1 MDTANK
7 IPVVR
12 AVKPVRPPSAT
23 PVALSTNVV
32 VVETPNREPKIV
44 ARESANKVPLIL
56 GIFPSL
62 SRKPA
67 LEETPI
73 RVPNVLNIST
83 NKKAKTQIRKFPEK
97 T

>member
-1 MDTANK
+1 MKKNFQKSSRSNNLPNQKIFKEIKVNK
-7 IPVVR
+7 SEELLVF
-12 AVKPVRPPSAT
+12 
-23 PVALSTNVV
+23 LLN
-32 VVETPNREPKIV
+32 N
-44 ARESANKVPLIL
+44 
-56 GIFPSL
+56 FPSL

-97 T
+97 I